1 MTPITPK
8 RRDIVKGMS
17 WVAPIVLASTA
28 IPAYAASQNTTKP
41 CKESYYWANLAPP
54 QAPAP
59 RFFQST
65 VQHRLI
71 PPTGGLWVGG
81 VKTTDKITSATV
93 TFYVPTSLGALN
105 WVNTRLAADPTY
117 VPVWSTP
124 KVDTTV
130 PQRSGYTAYTMRYSG
145 GWTYNSADKTYIAE
159 VPPKFTAKIT
169 YATCTPGITAYATR
183 SVTVNGTVYSF
194 TREPVTI

>member
-1 MTPITPK
+1 
-8 RRDIVKGMS
+8 MS

-28 IPAYAASQNTTKP
+28 IPAYAASQNTTKTLQGKLLLGKS
-41 CKESYYWANLAPP
+41 CTTAGAGTSVLSIDGTTQTY
-54 QAPAP
+54 
-59 RFFQST
+59 
-65 VQHRLI
+65 

-124 KVDTTV
+124 KVNTTV

>member
-17 WVAPIVLASTA
+17 WAAPIAVASAT
-28 IPAYAASQNTTKP
+28 IPAYAASQNTTKTLQGKLLLGKS
-41 CKESYYWANLAPP
+41 CTTAGAGTSVLSIDGTT
-54 QAPAP
+54 QAY
-59 RFFQST
+59 
-65 VQHRLI
+65 
-71 PPTGGLWVGG
+71 PTGGLWVGG
-81 VKTTDKITSATV
+81 VTTTDKLTNATV

-130 PQRSGYTAYTMRYSG
+130 PQRTGYTAYTMKYSG
-145 GWTYNSADKTYIAE
+145 GWTYNSTDKTYIAD

-169 YATCTPGITAYATR
+169 YATCTPDITVYATR

-194 TREPVTI
+194 TRGPVTI